1 MAQRPPPL
9 WQPVRQL
16 PFVAALIDDLSQA
29 AEKQHQT
36 LRNGG
41 DGTRD
46 LDEYAL
52 RQIIDVFSREREDL
66 PVFDEQLQRWL
77 ALDIT
82 EAQEDEIE
90 RLRTRLDRL
99 RNVVPSILTLAEDLK
114 SKLIKDLSQRHR
126 TYYTY

>member
-29 AEKQHQT
+29 AEKQHQA

-41 DGTRD
+41 DGTRN

-77 ALDIT
+77 ALDLT

-99 RNVVPSILTLAEDLK
+99 RNVVPSIVTLAEDLK
-114 SKLIKDLSQRHR
+114 SKLIKDLSQRRR
-126 TYYTY
+126 TYYTF